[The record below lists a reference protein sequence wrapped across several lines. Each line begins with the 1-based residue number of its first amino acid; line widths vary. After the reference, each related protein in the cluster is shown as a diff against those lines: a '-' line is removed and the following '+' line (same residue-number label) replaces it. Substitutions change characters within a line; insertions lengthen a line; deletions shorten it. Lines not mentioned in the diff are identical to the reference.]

1 MASSTTSPVAGKA
14 GALAGISYD
23 GGLTASMQ
31 VTDIK
36 KAIAWYE
43 TVMGFKLIYHIEEMG
58 WCELS
63 TGVNRVNVGLSQV
76 EKPNIG
82 LCAKLTWGVKDID
95 AARKTLE
102 GRKVRFDGPTIEM
115 PGMVKLATFFDPDG
129 NPMMFYQDL
138 AGAPTA

>member
-1 MASSTTSPVAGKA
+1 
-14 GALAGISYD
+14 
-23 GGLTASMQ
+23 
-31 VTDIK
+31 
-36 KAIAWYE
+36 
-43 TVMGFKLIYHIEEMG
+43 MG

-82 LCAKLTWGVKDID
+82 LCSKLTWGVTNIE
-95 AARKTLE
+95 AARKYLE
-102 GRKVRFDGPTIEM
+102 GKKVRFDGPTIEL

-138 AGAPTA
+138 QGAPNA

>member
-1 MASSTTSPVAGKA
+1 MAGSTTSPAAAKVSAS
-14 GALAGISYD
+14 AGIPYD

-36 KAIAWYE
+36 KSIAWYE
-43 TVMGFKLIYHIEEMG
+43 GVMGFKLVYHVEDMG

-82 LCAKLTWGVKDID
+82 LCSKLTWGVTNID
-95 AARKTLE
+95 AARKYLE
-102 GRKVRFDGPTIEM
+102 GKKVRFDGPTIEL

-138 AGAPTA
+138 QGAPNA